1 MPFPGHSHEP
11 LTTLRVAAT
20 LCLHQQS
27 LLFYLFTF
35 SLS

>member
-1 MPFPGHSHEP
+1 MPFPSHSHKP

-27 LLFYLFTF
+27 LLFYLFSS